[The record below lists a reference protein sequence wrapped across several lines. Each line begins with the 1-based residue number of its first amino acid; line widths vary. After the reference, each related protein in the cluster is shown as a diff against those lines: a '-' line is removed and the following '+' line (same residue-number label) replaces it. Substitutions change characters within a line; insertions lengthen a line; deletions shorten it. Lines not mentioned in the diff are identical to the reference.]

1 LRILGWVD
9 LYARTANSVAGMG
22 GLKRSAGGTVA
33 APASTPAN
41 EPRYELFGE
50 IASGGMASV
59 RYGRRIGPLGF
70 ARAVAVKRLHAQ
82 FANNPDFVSM
92 FIDEAR
98 LSARLVHA
106 NIVATLDVLLAPGEI
121 SLVMEYVH
129 GESLGVLLEKAREF
143 GEVVP
148 VRVAVSLMASVL
160 HGLHAAHEA
169 TDDLHSPLHVVH
181 RDVSPQNIL
190 VGVDGV
196 PRMIDFGI
204 ARALGHM
211 RSTPSGEIKGKLA
224 YISPEQLSGGEVDRR
239 ADVYGAS
246 VVLWETLVGRM
257 LFDADSESALVHRVL
272 HGQVPSPSAATPSV
286 PRALDEIVLRGLAR
300 DSKQRFATALDMAI
314 ALERAVA
321 PATQAEVAR
330 WLDRLVGDKLR
341 NRARALTLMQEG
353 PPPEQA
359 PAVTRPRASSPE
371 TRKIELA
378 SSQPGWPK
386 VPERPAALPVP
397 PPALEEPVV
406 NDGRPSSEIRLRGR
420 QSAVRGLVAGLLIA
434 AAAVAALAWSQ
445 LRTVEEPHGVPLVKP
460 APEEPL
466 PAAEVEMQEPAAVE
480 PAAVEPAAVE
490 PVDQVPAPA
499 EPVEPESEA
508 VPDAPAGKRTGVR
521 AKRTQMRN
529 VDKGK
534 PASQV
539 QSVTPAKPNCDPY
552 YYIDHEGIRRPK
564 PECL

>member
-1 LRILGWVD
+1 
-9 LYARTANSVAGMG
+9 MG

-33 APASTPAN
+33 ATASTPAN

-70 ARAVAVKRLHAQ
+70 TRPVAVKRLHAQ

-106 NIVATLDVLLAPGEI
+106 NIVATLDVLLSPGEI

-129 GESLGVLLEKAREF
+129 GESLGVLLEKSGEF

-148 VRVAVSLMASVL
+148 VRVAVSLIASVL

-169 TDDLHSPLHVVH
+169 TDDSNNPLHVVH

-204 ARALGHM
+204 ARALGRM

-224 YISPEQLSGGEVDRR
+224 YIAPEQLSGGAVDRR
-239 ADVYGAS
+239 ADIYGAS

-272 HGQVPSPSAATPSV
+272 QGPVSPPSAANPSL
-286 PRALDEIVLRGLAR
+286 PRGLDEIVMRGLAR

-330 WLDRLVGDKLR
+330 WLDRLIGDKLR

-386 VPERPAALPVP
+386 VPERPAAVAVPLP
-397 PPALEEPVV
+397 PPIEEGAVS
-406 NDGRPSSEIRLRGR
+406 DGRPSSEIRLRGR
-420 QSAVRGLVAGLLIA
+420 QNAVRGLVAGLLIA

-445 LRTVEEPHGVPLVKP
+445 FRTADEAHGVPLVKP
-460 APEEPL
+460 APEVPVGQV
-466 PAAEVEMQEPAAVE
+466 EVP
-480 PAAVEPAAVE
+480 E
-490 PVDQVPAPA
+490 PVVEQPVG
-499 EPVEPESEA
+499 EPVIEGEEPVGPEA
-508 VPDAPAGKRTGVR
+508 AGAVSDSPPGKRTGARV
-521 AKRTQMRN
+521 KHGQVRN
-529 VDKGK
+529 VDKAK
-534 PASQV
+534 PAASQV
-539 QSVTPAKPNCDPY
+539 PPVTPPKPNCDPY